1 DTADISVGANG
12 RAEVRVAV
20 SYPSLPIAEARTRA
34 VGEKVFVEGIVL
46 NTLPTFG
53 DSSMYIIDASAAIR
67 VIRIPHSE
75 ATVGDSVRV
84 LGIVGTRDGQPVLT
98 DAGGVILSRSNA
110 PPPELLSTATART
123 ASSGTLDAS
132 LARITGAT
140 IVGSEVTSTQDLLL
154 TVDDGSGPLEVLVAQ
169 STGIPTADL
178 NACAILDATGILA
191 PDPSGST
198 WRLKPRSATDVTVD
212 YPSVAIRDARDQP
225 VRSCIFVYGVAL
237 HAWTT
242 FGDST
247 LHVTGG
253 TGAIR
258 ATRVR
263 ETPVAVGDSI
273 RLLGLVTTGTGGQ
286 RVLSNAQVARIY
298 QPAVVQ
304 PVPTV
309 LETAEAASAGGDGRY
324 DAALVRVDTATILSA
339 STTPSGDRLLT
350 VDDGSGPLE
359 ILI

>member
-1 DTADISVGANG
+1 MRRASRFLAAIALGASAALAACENAGQDRVLAIDASGSVVGIVYLDRDGNLEFEESADTHATGVDISLVPHGAREAVAVATSGQDGTFRFDAVPVGSYRVTVDTASIGDSLRVARIDTADISVAANG

-84 LGIVGTRDGQPVLT
+84 LGIVGPRDGQPVLT
-98 DAGGVILSRSNA
+98 DAGGVIPSRATA

-169 STGIPTADL
+169 ST
-178 NACAILDATGILA
+178 
-191 PDPSGST
+191 
-198 WRLKPRSATDVTVD
+198 
-212 YPSVAIRDARDQP
+212 
-225 VRSCIFVYGVAL
+225 
-237 HAWTT
+237 
-242 FGDST
+242 
-247 LHVTGG
+247 
-253 TGAIR
+253 
-258 ATRVR
+258 
-263 ETPVAVGDSI
+263 
-273 RLLGLVTTGTGGQ
+273 
-286 RVLSNAQVARIY
+286 
-298 QPAVVQ
+298 
-304 PVPTV
+304 
-309 LETAEAASAGGDGRY
+309 
-324 DAALVRVDTATILSA
+324 
-339 STTPSGDRLLT
+339 
-350 VDDGSGPLE
+350 
-359 ILI
+359 